1 MVLIM
6 LGVGAARARG
16 IRHEVSACVSVC
28 VSGVGWGWC

>member
-28 VSGVGWGWC
+28 VSGEGWGWC